1 MAQNLAGLSES
12 GSIPS
17 TPLAAPSV
25 QGSSTNPRAKH
36 WCFTWNNYPDNYEK
50 IFSQLND
57 QQFFAWAFY
66 GVEVAPTTG
75 TPHLQGMISFK
86 GQVYRNTVYKAFKKM
101 APMSETLPQLIIKSD
116 KSTFQEGKDYCSKGQ
131 QPTDDWKKCGKD
143 SMLFGL
149 GASVGEYG
157 TMPLDQKTAG
167 LKKIKDNYEA
177 TLKYAKTGEFD
188 KIAPEH
194 MIKHRAN
201 IKAIAKENKP
211 MPADL
216 NWAEGQQPNLWIYG
230 PTGTGK
236 SHRARDLLK
245 EFGPFYSK
253 NIANK
258 WWDKYEDEE
267 SVLCEDID
275 LSHSYQGFYL
285 KIWADKYAYPCEIK
299 NSGDLIRPKRIFVT
313 SNYTIQQVFPDPSIH
328 LPLLRRF
335 KVLHMDIPWDSTVN
349 DILVDKQV
357 VPKKPSLKRT
367 RARRF
372 DQPLPAVPL
381 LMRDKRGVLVPAIQK
396 QKVVDDF
403 LEDVR
408 PTKIAKKTIPVPK
421 TPSQKAF
428 IEIPD
433 TSSEDES
440 SSSSDLISDSSEESS
455 DMIPE
460 ELLSDDQIS
469 EDMFE
474 DEVQLPYDMIQEFE
488 QCGNDMDE
496 F

>member
-17 TPLAAPSV
+17 TLPLAAPSV
-25 QGSSTNPRAKH
+25 QGSSSNPRAKH

-57 QQFFAWAFY
+57 QQFFVWAFY
-66 GVEVAPTTG
+66 GAEVAPTTG
-75 TPHLQGMISFK
+75 TKHLQGMLSFK
-86 GQVYRNTVYKAFKKM
+86 GQIYKQTVFKTFKKM
-101 APMSETLPQLIIKSD
+101 APTSETLPQLIVKSD
-116 KSTFQEGKDYCSKGQ
+116 KSTFQQGKDYCSKGE
-131 QPTDDWKKCGKD
+131 QPKDDWERLGTL
-143 SMLFGL
+143 SPIWGL
-149 GASVGEYG
+149 NKIVGEYG
-157 TMPLDQKTAG
+157 NMPLDQKTAG

-177 TLKYAKTGEFD
+177 TLKYAKAGEFD

-194 MIKHRAN
+194 MIKHRSN
-201 IKAIAKENKP
+201 IKAIAHDHKP

-216 NWAEGQQPNLWIYG
+216 VWAEGEQPNLWIYG
-230 PTGTGK
+230 PTRTGK
-236 SHRARDLLK
+236 SYRARELLK

-258 WWDKYEDEE
+258 WWDRYDGQE

-275 LSHSYQGFYL
+275 VSHAYQGFYL

-299 NSGDLIRPKRIFVT
+299 NSGDLIRPKRIYVT

-328 LPLLRRF
+328 LPLLERF
-335 KVLHMDIPWDSTVN
+335 KVLHLEHRWNSTVN

-357 VPKKPSLKRT
+357 VPKKPTLKRT

-396 QKVVDDF
+396 QRVLIDLVNPGPEAK
-403 LEDVR
+403 
-408 PTKIAKKTIPVPK
+408 KAKKTIPIPK
-421 TPSQKAF
+421 TDSQTAF
-428 IEIPD
+428 VNISD
-433 TSSEDES
+433 TS
-440 SSSSDLISDSSEESS
+440 SSSSSSEESS
-455 DMIPE
+455 EASSDMSECVDTHVQECYENHSGESEII
-460 ELLSDDQIS
+460 DDSFSMS
-469 EDMFE
+469 EDLFE
-474 DEVQLPYDMIQEFE
+474 IDGDMNALEEF
-488 QCGNDMDE
+488 
-496 F
+496 